1 MNIEKKNIKK
11 SEKVLEA
18 LEALD
23 DNMISISNLSSS
35 INKNKSSIYID
46 GPITKNQYTLKNRL
60 KLYYKT
66 KFYLNKIDKNECL
79 KNIKVN
85 NIKLMTLAN
94 KLFLD
99 KRIGTKSENG
109 SIYLSTIKKISDLL
123 VVSKVNNRNNANLK
137 EINIMN
143 DLTENL
149 VILEKT
155 KHFPLIYSNHSCIKK
170 NINNMESLLSVNEL
184 CNGDLKM
191 LLDDNKIYKENKN
204 ILLNILFQVF
214 ISIATYQEYSKH
226 IHDDCH
232 YGNFLYQINTEK
244 GYYKYIYDNN
254 IFYLKTCPYNF
265 MLYDFGLT
273 RKPKKKSSYVYFMDF
288 WRIIHAFIPENE
300 GGWNIHLKNSKFIN
314 IIIDI
319 KNNIQIMIKNKK
331 KYNFNILLKLMM
343 PIIKN
348 ICKKKLNKNDILIN
362 NKPYIIK

>member
-191 LLDDNKIYKENKN
+191 LLDDNKIYKG
-204 ILLNILFQVF
+204 
-214 ISIATYQEYSKH
+214 S
-226 IHDDCH
+226 
-232 YGNFLYQINTEK
+232 
-244 GYYKYIYDNN
+244 
-254 IFYLKTCPYNF
+254 
-265 MLYDFGLT
+265 
-273 RKPKKKSSYVYFMDF
+273 
-288 WRIIHAFIPENE
+288 
-300 GGWNIHLKNSKFIN
+300 
-314 IIIDI
+314 
-319 KNNIQIMIKNKK
+319 
-331 KYNFNILLKLMM
+331 
-343 PIIKN
+343 
-348 ICKKKLNKNDILIN
+348 
-362 NKPYIIK
+362 